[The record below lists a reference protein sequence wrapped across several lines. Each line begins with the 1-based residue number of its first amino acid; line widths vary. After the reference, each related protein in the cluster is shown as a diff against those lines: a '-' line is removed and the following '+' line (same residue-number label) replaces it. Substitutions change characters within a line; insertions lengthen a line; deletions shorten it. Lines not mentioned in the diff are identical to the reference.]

1 MINKI
6 QGEAPFQVLASNFSI
21 GPSNEGYTL
30 QISADG
36 ENYSDLF
43 TVGPNVTRMVT
54 GVANGSFY
62 RLEGNESEVSVNWER
77 QCKDGQGG
85 GGTGP
90 QGPQGPMGP
99 QGPQGPAGSGS
110 TGDSRILLSTSALP
124 EVVTWVPYEDN
135 EFTNVRETC
144 TNDGDYLVHWN
155 ENENFTGVHCSN
167 GAIDG
172 SGYGMSQGPDGKW
185 YNSNYPTI
193 VAWSEDGKLYWDGIP
208 SVISE
213 LDAYGTGSDKEG
225 FTGVADAPES
235 SVAALRGTQG
245 LYQVVHNQWTP
256 MATGGEGGDFV
267 HLDNLSTAG
276 ETGITYEYDEKLMFW
291 NPESGHV
298 AEWLYEWS
306 NIGIGGTNALIFSEI
321 PDGTVLFEIR
331 DSGSN
336 PWRQIV
342 YSGNTLFFKIGD
354 EVISAATVGESFSF
368 ALSSRGVDGY
378 FGNHYIGFQKRG
390 DFDTYTQNQ
399 WDGTVNGGHYEL
411 IDKYNHP
418 YFNNATNIGI
428 PEWDSNGYIKRKNS
442 SVSTKDYYFN
452 TTASTAAYRTRV
464 LTNGQNSGPDRLFA
478 PTTGGNEG
486 QILTSAGANAAP
498 VWSTLIK
505 AMQIT
510 SDDYE
515 ALVTKDPTTLYLIV
529 D

>member
-6 QGEAPFQVLASNFSI
+6 QGEAPFQILASNFSI

-43 TVGPNVTRMVT
+43 TVGPNVTRLVT
-54 GVANGSFY
+54 SVANGSFY
-62 RLEGNESEVSVNWER
+62 RLAGNASEVSVNWER

-85 GGTGP
+85 GGS
-90 QGPQGPMGP
+90 GPQGPMGP
-99 QGPQGPAGSGS
+99 QGPQGEKG
-110 TGDSRILLSTSALP
+110 
-124 EVVTWVPYEDN
+124 EDGA
-135 EFTNVRETC
+135 
-144 TNDGDYLVHWN
+144 DG
-155 ENENFTGVHCSN
+155 
-167 GAIDG
+167 A
-172 SGYGMSQGPDGKW
+172 QGPQGEKG
-185 YNSNYPTI
+185 
-193 VAWSEDGKLYWDGIP
+193 ED
-208 SVISE
+208 
-213 LDAYGTGSDKEG
+213 
-225 FTGVADAPES
+225 
-235 SVAALRGTQG
+235 
-245 LYQVVHNQWTP
+245 
-256 MATGGEGGDFV
+256 ATGGNFV
-267 HLDNLSTAG
+267 HLDDLSTAG
-276 ETGITYEYDEKLMFW
+276 ETGITYEYDEKLMYW
-291 NPESGHV
+291 NPESGNV

-306 NIGIGGTNALIFSEI
+306 NVGIEGTNALIFSEI

-354 EVISAATVGESFSF
+354 DVISAATVGESFSF
-368 ALSSRGVDGY
+368 AISSRGVDGY
-378 FGNHYIGFQKRG
+378 FGDHYIGFQKRG
-390 DFDTYTQNQ
+390 DYNTLTQNQ
-399 WDGTVNGGHYEL
+399 WDGTVNSGHYEL

-442 SVSTKDYYFN
+442 NVSTKDYYFN
-452 TTASTAAYRTRV
+452 TTASTSAYRTRV

-515 ALVTKDPTTLYLIV
+515 ALVTKDPNTLYLIV